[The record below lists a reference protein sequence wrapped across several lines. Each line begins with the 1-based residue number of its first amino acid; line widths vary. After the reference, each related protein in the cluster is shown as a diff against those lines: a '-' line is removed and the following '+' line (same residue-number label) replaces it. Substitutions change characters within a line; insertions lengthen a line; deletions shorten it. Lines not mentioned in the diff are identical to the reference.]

1 VGGNLA
7 ELLETVAG
15 TIRERATLR
24 RQVRV
29 LSGEGRISVTILTV
43 LPILLATYIFLVVPS
58 YIQTLFDKTI
68 GWILLIGSGFLMGL
82 GYLWMRRIV
91 KLDV

>member
-1 VGGNLA
+1 
-7 ELLETVAG
+7 
-15 TIRERATLR
+15 
-24 RQVRV
+24 
-29 LSGEGRISVTILTV
+29 V

-68 GWILLIGSGFLMGL
+68 GLILLIGSGLLMGL
-82 GYLWMRRIV
+82 GYVWMRRIV